1 MRENTDAAQIAR
13 DDSTVVKSSDS
24 LYLDV
29 RGVRY
34 HIRTWGDPEA
44 PKVFALHGWMD
55 TSATFQ
61 FLVDA
66 LKREWCVIAP
76 DWRGFGLSD
85 WAREFSWHP
94 TYVADLEV
102 LLRHFQPESPVN
114 LLGHSLGGVVACL
127 YAGIRPERVAK
138 LVTIEGFGIT
148 FVPDPMED
156 APRYYA
162 DWISQVVDQRDI
174 REYDSIDAVVQQFQS
189 RNPRLKEEQARFLV
203 QHWLRPLSS
212 GKLRV
217 ATDLS
222 PKLVNAVLLRLDEAR
237 TYWRRVTAPVLWVGG
252 ADSNVM
258 RSMHAD
264 PAGYESRK
272 RCFSRLEEHIIE
284 DAGHNVHHDQPVR
297 LGSLIESFFG
307 FR

>member
-1 MRENTDAAQIAR
+1 MPADDDAVRIAWN
-13 DDSTVVKSSDS
+13 DLITVKSSDS

-66 LKREWCVIAP
+66 LKGEWHIIAP

-85 WAREFSWHP
+85 WTRELSWHP
-94 TYVADLEV
+94 SYVTDLEV
-102 LLRHFQPESPVN
+102 LLRYFQPELPVN

-148 FVPDPMED
+148 FVSGPVEQ
-156 APRYYA
+156 APKYYA
-162 DWISQVVDQRDI
+162 EWIAQAIAPDDV
-174 REYDSIDAVVQQFQS
+174 REYDSIDTVVHQLRS
-189 RNPRLKEEQARFLV
+189 RNPRLENEQAQFLAH
-203 QHWLRPLSS
+203 HWLRQLNS
-212 GKLRV
+212 GKFRA
-217 ATDLS
+217 ATDLP
-222 PKLVNAVLLRLDEAR
+222 PKLVNAVLLRLDEAKA
-237 TYWRRVTAPVLWVGG
+237 YWRRITAPVLWIGG
-252 ADSNVM
+252 ANSKVM
-258 RSMHAD
+258 RSVYAD
-264 PAGYESRK
+264 PQDYESRK
-272 RCFSRLEEHIIE
+272 ACYSRLEVHVIE
-284 DAGHNVHHDQPVR
+284 NAGHNVHHDEPHQLASVV
-297 LGSLIESFFG
+297 ESFFAC
-307 FR
+307 R